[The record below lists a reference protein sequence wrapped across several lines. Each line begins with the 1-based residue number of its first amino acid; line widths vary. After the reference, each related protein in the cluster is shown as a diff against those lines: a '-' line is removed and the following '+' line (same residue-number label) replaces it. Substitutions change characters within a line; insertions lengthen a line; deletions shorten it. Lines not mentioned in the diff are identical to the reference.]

1 MTSMRGSRFGLT
13 TIPDPSAHGVA
24 GDRPERVDPAVVERR
39 ADRRRAERDRAG
51 PDRGRDA
58 DELGL
63 TPRAREAK
71 PAWRVVV
78 DSLDRSRARPERPT
92 RNEHEVERRD
102 VVLLQDRPDR
112 GRVTAERDRVETG
125 REQVRV

>member
-1 MTSMRGSRFGLT
+1 MTSVRGSRFSVAR
-13 TIPDPSAHGVA
+13 IPDPSAYGVA

-39 ADRRRAERDRAG
+39 TDWRRAERDRAG
-51 PDRGRDA
+51 ADRGRDA

-63 TPRAREAK
+63 APRAREAK
-71 PAWRVVV
+71 PAWRVLV

-92 RNEHEVERRD
+92 GNEHEVERCD
-102 VVLLQDRPDR
+102 VVLLQDRLDR
-112 GRVTAERDRVETG
+112 WRVTAERDRVETG